1 MAFNVVARVFLSFG
15 CMTLDTSGMEKMY
28 VTYLRIC
35 LTRSDSLFSKKVM
48 ITGLEKTEVESR
60 VETIIS
66 HVEGF

>member
-1 MAFNVVARVFLSFG
+1 MAFNVVARTFLSFG
-15 CMTLDTSGMEKMY
+15 CMALDTSGMEKTYVMY
-28 VTYLRIC
+28 PRIC

-48 ITGLEKTEVESR
+48 ITSLEKTEVESR